1 MIRKA
6 KINKS
11 AKRSVAGSNKASKR
25 RSLCAHTLI
34 PGVEFRIVIGIFI
47 GPLTAEF
54 FLHFGLVL
62 CKPLPAILP
71 TGTPFNRQ
79 QDDAHLFITED
90 QIEAEYGRVLDIV
103 ARFYQI
109 FDLSYRLRLGTGP
122 DLFLGDI
129 ETWDKAEAALTRIL
143 DQQVGFGNYII
154 KDKDGAFYGPKID
167 ILVDGALGRSWQ
179 LGTIQLEVW

>member
-1 MIRKA
+1 MERL
-6 KINKS
+6 KS
-11 AKRSVAGSNKASKR
+11 TNQRSVAGSNKASKR
-25 RSLCAHTLI
+25 RSLYAHTLI

-47 GPLTAEF
+47 GPLIAEY
-54 FLHFGLVL
+54 FLHFGLAL

-71 TGTPFNRQ
+71 TRTLFNRQ

-109 FDLSYRLRLGTGP
+109 FDLSYRLRPGTRP
-122 DLFLGDI
+122 DLFLCDM
-129 ETWDKAEAALTRIL
+129 ETWDKVEAALTRIL
-143 DQQVGFGNYII
+143 DQQVGVGNYII

-167 ILVDGALGRSWQ
+167 ILIDNPLGRSWQ